1 MSPLSILIVDDDTDF
16 ADGMAEVLELDG
28 HAVDIARTRKGG
40 VEAAGGKGYDAAIID
55 IGLPDGNGVEC
66 LVEIKRIQPET
77 RCILMTGYSA
87 DHIAKQGIEEGALE
101 ILIKPVDAG
110 KLSRL
115 LAAIGDGDGDA
126 ER

>member
-1 MSPLSILIVDDDTDF
+1 MNPMSILIVDDDTDF

-28 HAVDIARTRKGG
+28 HEVDIAYTRKSG
-40 VEAAGGKGYDAAIID
+40 VAAAAGKGYDAAIID

-66 LVEIKRIQPET
+66 LVEIKRIRPQT
-77 RCILMTGYSA
+77 QCFLMTGYSA

-110 KLSRL
+110 ELSSR
-115 LAAIGDGDGDA
+115 LAAIGNA